1 MKITRENLLAIIQ
14 EEMAEAQNL
23 LDPDVPL
30 TMSKELEM
38 FIEEVLNK
46 AQQDLGIT
54 GDDDESDEV
63 YSLLLTVMVPGSEL
77 VDIVAEEL
85 ADLYRSGKRGKHDSP
100 FDYRE

>member
-38 FIEEVLNK
+38 FIEEVLTK
-46 AQQDLGIT
+46 AQQELGIT
-54 GDDDESDEV
+54 GDDEESDEI
-63 YSLLLTVMVPGSEL
+63 YSLLLTIMVPGSDL
-77 VDIVAEEL
+77 SDIVAEEL
-85 ADLYRSGKRGKHDSP
+85 ADLYRSGKRGKHSDP
-100 FDYRE
+100 LDYRE